1 MAIVVRTVALTQAK
15 KKQRVGEMRMLLLWA
30 ALAIVSVAFF
40 SVVPVWLTGAACA
53 GLWVLRRR
61 GAVQVTVVVDGL
73 PPGCL
78 DAWLARR
85 GAVWSSDSRTAREAL
100 AALPWGC
107 HVLLSDPGL
116 GVGIRSLHVE
126 TQFALRPR
134 CAGQRIILP
143 VVQRAL
149 EVMACEDEVAVHLD
163 FPARARRFSAETMLG
178 LVLHQLDEVVDTLTE
193 RREPWCLSVQ
203 SVGRQGTTA
212 VLTGAAASRGK
223 KISAPDSS
231 R

>member
-1 MAIVVRTVALTQAK
+1 
-15 KKQRVGEMRMLLLWA
+15 MRIWLVWA
-30 ALAIVSVAFF
+30 ALVVVAVAVF
-40 SVVPVWLTGAACA
+40 SVVPVWLTGSACA
-53 GLWVLRRR
+53 GLWLLRRR
-61 GAVQVTVVVDGL
+61 GPVRVTVVVDGL
-73 PPGCL
+73 PAGCL
-78 DAWLARR
+78 DPWLARR
-85 GAVWSSDSRTAREAL
+85 GAVWLSDSRTAREVL

-107 HVLLSDPGL
+107 HVLLSDPEL
-116 GVGIRSLHVE
+116 GDVRSLHVE
-126 TQFALRPR
+126 TQFALQPR

-193 RREPWCLSVQ
+193 RQKPWCLSVQ

-212 VLTGAAASRGK
+212 ALTGAAASRGK
-223 KISAPDSS
+223 KLSTPDSS
-231 R
+231 Q